1 MSTTNLDGFFS
12 LEAASGGIEIVS
24 DQASVDWSVNSMRVI
39 PNAQSLWINGKIV
52 GSDSDAGSATAL
64 DKVGSSFDG
73 QIAEVLVYDES
84 VNSVNRQKVEGYLAH
99 KWGLVSKLDPIHPY
113 SSDPP
118 SFGGPQFITFPPL
131 VDKAFGDN
139 SFPLTAVASSG
150 LPITYISSNPS
161 IATIVGNLVTIS
173 GVGSTTITTMQLG
186 DNRYHLQIL

>member
-1 MSTTNLDGFFS
+1 MSTTNPDGFFS

-24 DQASVDWSVNSMRVI
+24 DQVSVDWSVNSMRVI
-39 PNAQSLWINGKIV
+39 PNAQSLWINGRIV

-118 SFGGPQFITFPPL
+118 SFGGP
-131 VDKAFGDN
+131 
-139 SFPLTAVASSG
+139 
-150 LPITYISSNPS
+150 
-161 IATIVGNLVTIS
+161 
-173 GVGSTTITTMQLG
+173 
-186 DNRYHLQIL
+186 